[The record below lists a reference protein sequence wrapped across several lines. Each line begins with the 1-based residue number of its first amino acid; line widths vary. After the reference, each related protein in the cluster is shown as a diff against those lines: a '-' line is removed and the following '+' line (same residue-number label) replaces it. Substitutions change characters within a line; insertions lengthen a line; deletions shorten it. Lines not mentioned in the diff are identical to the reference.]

1 MYYQVISFNYK
12 NCSLEDRE
20 SIAFKSEDEI
30 KSFLKALVGFD
41 FILEAFV
48 INTCNRVEIVTAS
61 KDSFATYHTILGTL
75 SKTKEINFY
84 TLEKS
89 AVRYEE
95 ESAVEHIFNVV
106 SSLDSMVIGEAQ
118 ITGQVKEA
126 FRLSFENKTAGREL
140 NRLVSSAV
148 RCAAQVRNATS
159 ISEHP
164 VSIASVAVAQAEEE
178 RGSLSGM
185 VGVVVGAGE
194 MGRLAAKHLLRA
206 GADVLIVSR
215 TKEHAIEL
223 AKELGENVSVGDYE
237 KLEYYLNKY
246 RLLFTATS
254 SKDPIITP
262 QMVKEKPM
270 DRSWFDMAIPRD
282 IDKGIASPNI
292 KIYYIDDLQ
301 EISQNN
307 HALRKEKAL
316 EAFEIVQTHKENFL
330 KWLQAL
336 AVEPVMKQLRINIEA
351 IVQSEV
357 ARVIKKGYLPKE
369 YQENLEYMGKQLF
382 DKFLHLPSKNMRQL
396 SRESEGLE
404 AIDAI
409 KEIFALDTHSIDP
422 KKYKLKEQ

>member
-215 TKEHAIEL
+215 TKKHAIEL